1 MSYNYTLI
9 GILMYAMIRLT
20 SHSLRNYVMY
30 NGLLVLIDS
39 PPIVLIQLLIRAV
52 DYTSFLARKEGSNPK
67 GTFWITSLENISK
80 FNNAM
85 RWVSY

>member
-1 MSYNYTLI
+1 
-9 GILMYAMIRLT
+9 
-20 SHSLRNYVMY
+20 MY

-67 GTFWITSLENISK
+67 GTFSKGTMSIIMLPFGLRGCSTKVDNSLQLVLREYLFI
-80 FNNAM
+80 
-85 RWVSY
+85 

>member
-1 MSYNYTLI
+1 
-9 GILMYAMIRLT
+9 MYEQLSKPIHEINNGSLQLFIFSLLSNKLLSIR
-20 SHSLRNYVMY
+20 Y
-30 NGLLVLIDS
+30 LLV
-39 PPIVLIQLLIRAV
+39 
-52 DYTSFLARKEGSNPK
+52 TSFLARKEGSNPK